1 MPSRPSSEP
10 TGSSATQHG
19 MENLEF
25 GAVKALR
32 AEAANPRT
40 NPHRLIALTALHG
53 DRGAHDSAA
62 GWCREL
68 VAANPSA
75 PADLLDTLSRDMN
88 DFAVRLNVAKNRST
102 RRDTLN
108 RLANDRNAQV
118 SAAARQRTGQPRMG
132 HRGVIKVG
140 QWWVDAQGRPVG
152 KA

>member
-1 MPSRPSSEP
+1 
-10 TGSSATQHG
+10 
-19 MENLEF
+19 MENLEPE
-25 GAVKALR
+25 AVKSLR
-32 AEAANPRT
+32 AEASNPKT
-40 NPHRLIALTALHG
+40 NPHRLIALTGLRG

-75 PADLLDTLSRDMN
+75 PVDLLDTLSRDMN

-118 SAAARQRTGQPRMG
+118 SAAARQRTGQPSVGR
-132 HRGVIKVG
+132 RGAIKVG
-140 QWWVDAQGRPVG
+140 QWWVDASGRVVG
-152 KA
+152 RV